1 MNISEAQLH
10 KIFPYA
16 RDQAGIFLS
25 ALNDAMGRRQIDT
38 PQRQAAF
45 LAQVGHESGQLRFVR
60 EQGSERYLK
69 RYDVGALAEVLG
81 NDGSAG
87 DGLRYRG
94 RGLLQITG
102 RTNYLNCSM
111 ALFGDRRLLKQPELL
126 EQTMWAAESA
136 AWYWWWKGLNT
147 LADRDDFITIT
158 RRINGGLN
166 GLEERVELW
175 ERARAVLCLSSA
187 FSQG

>member
-1 MNISEAQLH
+1 MNIAEAQLH

-16 RDQAGIFLS
+16 RDQAGIFLP
-25 ALNDAMGRRQIDT
+25 ALNDAMGHRQIVT

-81 NDGSAG
+81 NDGLAG

-126 EQTMWAAESA
+126 EQTQWAAESA
-136 AWYWWWKGLNT
+136 AWYWWSKGLNAM
-147 LADRDDFITIT
+147 ADRDDFITIT

-187 FSQG
+187 LSQG

>member
-1 MNISEAQLH
+1 MNITEAQLH

-16 RDQAGIFLS
+16 RDQAGIFLP
-25 ALNDAMGRRQIDT
+25 ALNDAMGHRQIDT

-60 EQGSERYLK
+60 EQGSDRYLK

-81 NDGSAG
+81 NDCSAG
-87 DGLRYRG
+87 DGVRYRG

-126 EQTMWAAESA
+126 EQTMWAARGMVLVVERPQHL
-136 AWYWWWKGLNT
+136 GRP
-147 LADRDDFITIT
+147 RDVITIA

-166 GLEERVELW
+166 GLEERDELW